1 MARPAIHFVLPAA
14 PANIWQQVISMM
26 RIVRMAGLPAGGLL
40 LITCV
45 AVGFGLAGLIRDT
58 PLATSITAFTLLV
71 VGVPHGSFD
80 LALLRRA
87 GATGSTAYLVLVY
100 VGCAAAMYTIWQIAP
115 TLALATFLFMAVVH
129 FAEDWADCGSR
140 FIATGIA
147 AAIVAAPALLH
158 GTRLGELFVVLTD
171 DTGAAMLADVL
182 LLVGPVAI
190 AIAVLGIGLL
200 WQAGCRDRAI
210 SAGCGLAA
218 MLLLPPV
225 PGFALFFCLVHS
237 PMQFR
242 GHAHTLGLRGFR
254 NWRGIVVPISLGGL
268 TVAGI
273 IYVLN
278 NGVSIT
284 ASVFAVSFMTLSVL
298 TVPHMLVPVL
308 VNRLQGLHRLLST

>member
-1 MARPAIHFVLPAA
+1 MK
-14 PANIWQQVISMM
+14 
-26 RIVRMAGLPAGGLL
+26 RIVRMTGLPPAALF
-40 LITCV
+40 LITGV
-45 AVGFGLAGLIRDT
+45 AVGLNLAGLIPDT
-58 PLATSITAFTLLV
+58 PLATAITAFTLLV

-87 GATGSTAYLVLVY
+87 GATGSTAQLALLY
-100 VGCAAAMYTIWQIAP
+100 VGCAAAMYIIWQIAP
-115 TLALATFLFMAVVH
+115 TVALAVFLIMAVTH
-129 FAEDWADCGSR
+129 FAEDWAEYGSR

-147 AAIVAAPALLH
+147 AAIVAAPALMH
-158 GTRLGELFVVLTD
+158 GTRLRELFVVLTGD
-171 DTGAAMLADVL
+171 ADAAILADVL
-182 LLVGPVAI
+182 MLVGPVAG
-190 AIAVLGIGLL
+190 ALAVLGIGLL

-218 MLLLPPV
+218 MLLMPPV

-237 PMQFR
+237 PVQFR
-242 GHAHTLGLRGFR
+242 FHAHALGLRGLS

-268 TVAGI
+268 ALAGV

-278 NGVSIT
+278 DGVSIT

-308 VNRLQGLHRLLST
+308 VDRLQGLHQPLSS

>member
-1 MARPAIHFVLPAA
+1 MTRPAMHSVLPAA
-14 PANIWQQVISMM
+14 PANMWQQVISMM

-40 LITCV
+40 LITGV
-45 AVGFGLAGLIRDT
+45 TVGLGLAGLIPDT
-58 PLATSITAFTLLV
+58 PLATAFTAFTLLV

-87 GATGSTAYLVLVY
+87 GATGSTAYLVLLY
-100 VGCAAAMYTIWQIAP
+100 IGCAAVMYAIWLIAP
-115 TLALATFLFMAVVH
+115 TLALAAFLIMAVVH

-158 GTRLGELFVVLTD
+158 GTRLRELFVVLTD
-171 DTGAAMLADVL
+171 DADAAILADVL
-182 LLVGPVAI
+182 LLVGPVAV
-190 AIAVLGIGLL
+190 AIAALGIGLL
-200 WQAGCRDRAI
+200 WQAGCRVRAM

-218 MLLLPPV
+218 MLLLSPV
-225 PGFALFFCLVHS
+225 PGFALFFCIVHS

-242 GHAHTLGLRGFR
+242 GHAHALGLRGLG

-268 TVAGI
+268 AVAGI

-278 NGVSIT
+278 EGVSMT

-308 VNRLQGLHRLLST
+308 VERLQGLHHPLST